1 MTNRSQSAAAK
12 RASATST
19 LPNTTDHA
27 LEQQPSTPTCKER
40 TKSSIRNAL
49 TTPQNHKRKPP
60 VASVTSTLR
69 RVHFSPHNEEFH
81 TGMTPQSSPSRAQ
94 KKPASRSI
102 LKRTPKINQGSQQL
116 SNDDGMGING
126 LFEGLPSSPLNS
138 DGGAQE
144 PVARVLF
151 GSNSG
156 NTTSAFPLVVA
167 TQGDEQKKHSFASG
181 FAAIVEKLQPIKVD
195 GDQQQ
200 MAAAARIYNDLSGA
214 IAKYSAGFASAD
226 THAPAKTLLQ
236 YIERELASPAI
247 SKHLMLAVTKCVG
260 CMLHIDRVCVLVGPK
275 AIEEILEAVLRQ
287 VNQQFGSD
295 KAVCQTAVWCIS
307 MLRVPAASL
316 QPAVPRL
323 VRLCSSTLSRFE
335 TSTSA
340 QFECLSAIEALLR
353 RAPVATREI
362 YHVWLF
368 SVFLCI
374 ASPIPGI
381 RSKADHVIRHN
392 IPWVAADLQKP
403 EVDAHTQQFIDQ
415 NLDRILQ
422 CTKKLIDQDEHVLV
436 ARIWGMLIT
445 VCAKH
450 CMARINDFLHVL
462 EQCFNAKDP
471 GILVAT
477 LMQWRCLIYAFHIQ
491 NQLQHRKYIKLVL
504 RPIATLL
511 SQKDSSVEV
520 RLACVRC
527 WATMVYALGEHSGSL
542 ISSVIEIPTLVQNDP
557 SVEVR
562 EIVCRIM
569 AALLNRFVLPKTK
582 TPVFVLPQMIIGTT
596 NLAAEGATSLAN
608 THGPFSSESVYTGDH
623 TNILSRYIVGLDVA
637 SPTVPIL
644 VNAAVSF
651 VRGSFDA
658 QRLAEQQFVD
668 RFNRPLASKQQDF
681 ISFGGLCVVLATTLA
696 QLETK
701 NGAKPPAGCRADT
714 AQFCDIF
721 FDNSQAADI
730 TGGICLRMRTM
741 LFGAINTH
749 LRQALDALPVQRNPS
764 IRSHL
769 TAPSFDVSSETIARF
784 ALHNN
789 NTGRSCCFGLDMVNL
804 VSTLHYSYMVAR
816 KPDSPAS
823 SNDLVSKTLPM
834 LNAVFDHLSTDQK
847 HGTNNDYHTASMV
860 LTFMSRVIKARSGA
874 DAQISSAQEVLSAI
888 INSLLDRLGKTV
900 IEDPAIAWLLVAEL
914 LAIHNSLPVETHKAL
929 VKIAQRCL
937 PALSSD
943 TTNVW
948 LLMYQLISALS
959 ACGRL
964 TNMDDGFIELFVT
977 IVGGLSISDMTSN
990 RHETLHCFELTA
1002 LMIALSARRWAEDED
1017 DVFLDDLNVVCN
1029 AASEPISD
1037 IKQSYIR
1044 VSKLLTHAEHAVH
1057 NVEADALGGFF
1068 QLVHGLAFVLQW
1080 LCIGNSDS
1088 PNKPFDQRC
1097 SDSDITKVI
1106 SMISSA
1112 QNIGDA
1118 LGVCQLLLKL
1128 LRVSNS
1134 QTSHS
1139 DSDDEQQKQDVAPET
1154 YLPKQPKRSLS
1165 AMLGNDKDEFDSD
1178 HCSSSSVAAQSGVA
1192 SPSESDLGS
1201 DDELSHNLST
1211 MDSPTTKSTSASPV
1225 SLTNRD
1231 SPVAVATTGSGCAE
1245 NDVSATNSTT
1255 PKRKKKK
1262 RGKRKLSVVALAQTS
1277 PSAKK
1282 QETEEEQQQQEQQIL
1297 DSEPMSESKL
1307 DAVSESKTDG
1317 WLSVGDSLDWIEAEI
1332 EKRPLTVTTGKLLW
1346 IQSRIAEIQLKLC
1359 KAVEQS
1365 LQ

>member
-1 MTNRSQSAAAK
+1 
-12 RASATST
+12 
-19 LPNTTDHA
+19 
-27 LEQQPSTPTCKER
+27 
-40 TKSSIRNAL
+40 
-49 TTPQNHKRKPP
+49 
-60 VASVTSTLR
+60 
-69 RVHFSPHNEEFH
+69 
-81 TGMTPQSSPSRAQ
+81 MTPQSSPSRAQ

-102 LKRTPKINQGSQQL
+102 LKRTPRINQGSQQL

-151 GSNSG
+151 GNNSG

-167 TQGDEQKKHSFASG
+167 MQGDEQKKHSFASG

-214 IAKYSAGFASAD
+214 IAKYSAGFASTD

-236 YIERELASPAI
+236 HIERELASPAI

-260 CMLHIDRVCVLVGPK
+260 CMLHIDRVCVLVDPK
-275 AIEEILEAVLRQ
+275 AIGDILEAVLRQ

-316 QPAVPRL
+316 QPVVPRL
-323 VRLCSSTLSRFE
+323 VKLCSSTLSRFE

-381 RSKADHVIRHN
+381 RSKADHIIRHN

-403 EVDAHTQQFIDQ
+403 EVDTHTQQFIDQ

-422 CTKKLIDQDEHVLV
+422 CTKKLIEQDEHILV

-542 ISSVIEIPTLVQNDP
+542 ISSVIEIPILVQNDP
-557 SVEVR
+557 SAEVR

-701 NGAKPPAGCRADT
+701 NGAKPLAGCRAET
-714 AQFCDIF
+714 VQFCDIF

-749 LRQALDALPVQRNPS
+749 LRQALDALPVQRNQS
-764 IRSHL
+764 IQRHL
-769 TAPSFDVSSETIARF
+769 TAPSFDVSSETIALF

-834 LNAVFDHLSTDQK
+834 LSAVFDHLSTDQK
-847 HGTNNDYHTASMV
+847 HGTNNDYHTALMV

-874 DAQISSAQEVLSAI
+874 DAQISNAQEVLSAI
-888 INSLLDRLGKTV
+888 INSLFDRLGKTA

-914 LAIHNSLPVETHKAL
+914 LAIHNSLPVETHKTL
-929 VKIAQRCL
+929 IKIAQRCL

-948 LLMYQLISALS
+948 LLTYQLVSALS

-964 TNMDDGFIELFVT
+964 TNMDDGFIELFAT

-1002 LMIALSARRWAEDED
+1002 LMIALSARRWAEDDD
-1017 DVFLDDLNVVCN
+1017 DVFLDELNQVCN

-1044 VSKLLTHAEHAVH
+1044 VSKLLTCAENSVRK
-1057 NVEADALGGFF
+1057 VEVDALGGFF
-1068 QLVHGLAFVLQW
+1068 QLVHGLVFVLQR
-1080 LCIGNSDS
+1080 LCIGNSDL

-1097 SDSDITKVI
+1097 SDSDITKII
-1106 SMISSA
+1106 SMISNA

-1118 LGVCQLLLKL
+1118 LGICQLLLKL

-1134 QTSHS
+1134 QTPDS

-1178 HCSSSSVAAQSGVA
+1178 HCPSSSCSSSVAAQSEVA

-1245 NDVSATNSTT
+1245 NDVSATNGTT

-1277 PSAKK
+1277 PYAEK
-1282 QETEEEQQQQEQQIL
+1282 QETEDQQQQEQQIL

-1307 DAVSESKTDG
+1307 DAISESKTDG
-1317 WLSVGDSLDWIEAEI
+1317 LLSVGDSLDWIEAEI